1 MLGGLRRL
9 TPSPSAIVLSAGPIV
24 QVLVEDLLDVTKGRT
39 RRDSHIAWRA
49 VLHHSAM
56 WT

>member
-9 TPSPSAIVLSAGPIV
+9 TPSPSAIVLIAGPIV

-39 RRDSHIAWRA
+39 GRDSHIALRA
-49 VLHHSAM
+49 VLHHPAI